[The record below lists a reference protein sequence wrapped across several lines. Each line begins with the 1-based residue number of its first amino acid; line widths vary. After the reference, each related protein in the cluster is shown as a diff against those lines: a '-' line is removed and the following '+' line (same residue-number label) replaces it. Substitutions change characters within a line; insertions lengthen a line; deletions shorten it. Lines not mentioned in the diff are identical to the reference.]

1 MPTRSFIRMVVAV
14 ALVLSALA
22 YGARQAVAGARGTTC
37 TYDPPAF
44 LGDCPSGG
52 DPACV
57 DLCESQGEGWS
68 GYCTGP
74 MGTGCCVC
82 FLR

>member
-1 MPTRSFIRMVVAV
+1 MSTRSLVRTIVVV

-22 YGARQAVAGARGTTC
+22 YGTRQAVAGAGSTTC
-37 TYDPPAF
+37 LYDPPAF
-44 LGDCPSGG
+44 LGDCPGS
-52 DPACV
+52 DAACEA
-57 DLCESQGEGWS
+57 LCQGAGKEWF

-82 FLR
+82 FL

>member
-1 MPTRSFIRMVVAV
+1 MSTRSVIRRILAVLVV
-14 ALVLSALA
+14 LTALA
-22 YGARQAVAGARGTTC
+22 YGARQALAGNRNTTC
-37 TYDPPAF
+37 LYDPPAF

-52 DPACV
+52 ESACNAM
-57 DLCESQGEGWS
+57 CASQGEGWQ

-82 FLR
+82 FL

>member
-22 YGARQAVAGARGTTC
+22 YGARQAVAGARNATC
-37 TYDPPAF
+37 LYDPPVF
-44 LGDCPSGG
+44 LGDCPGS
-52 DPACV
+52 DDACEL
-57 DLCESQGEGWS
+57 LCQGYGEDWH

-82 FLR
+82 FL

>member
-22 YGARQAVAGARGTTC
+22 YGTTQAVAGTGNTTC
-37 TYDPPAF
+37 LYDPPAS

-52 DPACV
+52 DTECNAMCA
-57 DLCESQGEGWS
+57 SQGEGWQ

-82 FLR
+82 FL

>member
-1 MPTRSFIRMVVAV
+1 MSTGSLIRTIVAV

-22 YGARQAVAGARGTTC
+22 YGTRQAIAGSRTTTC
-37 TYDPPAF
+37 LYDPPAF
-44 LGDCPSGG
+44 LGDCPGS
-52 DPACV
+52 DEECE
-57 DLCESQGEGWS
+57 DLCQGYGQDWH

-82 FLR
+82 FL

>member
-1 MPTRSFIRMVVAV
+1 MPARSFIRMVVAV

-22 YGARQAVAGARGTTC
+22 YGTSQAVAGTKNTTC
-37 TYDPPAF
+37 LYDPPAF
-44 LGDCPSGG
+44 LGDCPGS
-52 DPACV
+52 DEACD
-57 DLCESQGEGWS
+57 DLCQGYGQDWH

-82 FLR
+82 FP

>member
-1 MPTRSFIRMVVAV
+1 MSTRSLVRTIAVV

-22 YGARQAVAGARGTTC
+22 YGAQQAVAGVETTTC
-37 TYDPPAF
+37 LYDPLAF
-44 LGDCPSGG
+44 LGDCPGSDEACLTLCQGSG
-52 DPACV
+52 
-57 DLCESQGEGWS
+57 EEWF

-82 FLR
+82 FL